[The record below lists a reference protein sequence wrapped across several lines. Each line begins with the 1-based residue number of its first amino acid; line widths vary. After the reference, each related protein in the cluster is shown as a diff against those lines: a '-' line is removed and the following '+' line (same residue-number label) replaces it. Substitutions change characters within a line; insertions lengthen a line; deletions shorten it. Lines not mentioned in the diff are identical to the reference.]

1 MSERPGHSIRE
12 HEHPIA
18 HCRSQIE
25 VVQCH
30 DHRPVQ
36 RPDQIE
42 QFELMPD
49 VEMIGRLV
57 EDEHTGVL
65 RETSGEKH
73 PPTLTAGKRVHRRE
87 PVLDHSDL
95 AQSTID
101 DGILVLS
108 TDAPGLCMWRAAQT
122 HVLVNQQI
130 GGTLLFLRHKGNG
143 FGPRPRGHRVHGVA
157 ADTNVTAGDRPETG
171 ESTQERR
178 LARSVRT
185 NHADYCTGVGR
196 DVDAF
201 DDGSTVDADNDSGR
215 GQRQGS
221 GAHELPPNR

>member
-57 EDEHTGVL
+57 EDEHAGVL
-65 RETSGEKH
+65 RETSGEKY
-73 PPTLTAGKRVHRRE
+73 PPTLAAGKRVHRRE

-95 AQSTID
+95 AQSTIN

-108 TDAPGLCMWRAAQT
+108 ADTPGLCMWRAPQS

-130 GGTLLFLRHKGNG
+130 GGTLLFLRHKRNG
-143 FGPRPRGHRVHGVA
+143 FGPRTRGHRVHGLA
-157 ADTNVTAGDRPETG
+157 ADADVTVSDRSETG
-171 ESTQERR
+171 KRTQQSR

-185 NHADYCTGVGR
+185 DDAYYCTGVRR
-196 DVDAF
+196 DVDAL
-201 DDGSTVDADNDSGR
+201 DDGSAVDADNDSGR
-215 GQRQGS
+215 GHRQGA